1 MRGMDGAHISAEDD
15 RVADAPSGNWVY
27 HLLPRSLW
35 PFAQLARWDRP
46 IGWWLLL
53 WPCWWSLALAAGQ
66 DAVVDWTTLLLAMGL
81 FWLGAVAMRGAGC
94 TYNDMVDV
102 AIDAQVARTASRPI
116 PSGRVSKV
124 GAVLFTGV
132 QLLTGFGVLVGLC
145 LLNWTATGFNTF
157 AFVLALAS
165 LAIVAAYPFAKRVTD
180 WPQVVLGL
188 AFSWGA
194 LLGWAVLTGTVAAPA
209 VWLYAGAIMWT
220 VGYDTIYAHQDREDD
235 ALIGVRSTA
244 RLFGERTKA
253 AIIALY
259 CATVVLLAVALATSA
274 AGWLAYAGLAA
285 AFVHMVGQLVRLD
298 IDDGDTC
305 LAIFKSNRNL
315 GWIVFAG
322 LVADVMV

>member
-1 MRGMDGAHISAEDD
+1 
-15 RVADAPSGNWVY
+15 
-27 HLLPRSLW
+27 
-35 PFAQLARWDRP
+35 
-46 IGWWLLL
+46 
-53 WPCWWSLALAAGQ
+53 
-66 DAVVDWTTLLLAMGL
+66 MGL

-180 WPQVVLGL
+180 RPQVVLGL

-194 LLGWAVLTGTVAAPA
+194 LLGWG
-209 VWLYAGAIMWT
+209 GA
-220 VGYDTIYAHQDREDD
+220 
-235 ALIGVRSTA
+235 
-244 RLFGERTKA
+244 
-253 AIIALY
+253 
-259 CATVVLLAVALATSA
+259 
-274 AGWLAYAGLAA
+274 
-285 AFVHMVGQLVRLD
+285 
-298 IDDGDTC
+298 
-305 LAIFKSNRNL
+305 
-315 GWIVFAG
+315 
-322 LVADVMV
+322 